1 MRSLAFSSRP
11 GGPRWLKYQNVP
23 KLRSFWAIGKPRE
36 RFQSWDIGVYF
47 IALQLDHTVLQ
58 PQCNYEQCI
67 KLVQVH
73 ANWSNQFHYL
83 QMFEHTHIVPTRH
96 SCCFLMLCTFR
107 FVFCISIVLCVLDEQ
122 LHHIE
127 RYANVEFIAFCC
139 YLLVYNFMI
148 VCVFVDLFL
157 NVNFHE
163 VECEQVST
171 KLSNFWQVSV

>member
-1 MRSLAFSSRP
+1 MPLP
-11 GGPRWLKYQNVP
+11 PRD
-23 KLRSFWAIGKPRE
+23 RE
-36 RFQSWDIGVYF
+36 RDTISHYLWLLAPIG
-47 IALQLDHTVLQ
+47 ALYIMMLHAPSILTAPTFLVIQLLLQ
-58 PQCNYEQCI
+58 HECNYEQCI

-73 ANWSNQFHYL
+73 ENWSNQFHYL

-163 VECEQVST
+163 VECEPLKT
-171 KLSNFWQVSV
+171 KLSNLRQVSV